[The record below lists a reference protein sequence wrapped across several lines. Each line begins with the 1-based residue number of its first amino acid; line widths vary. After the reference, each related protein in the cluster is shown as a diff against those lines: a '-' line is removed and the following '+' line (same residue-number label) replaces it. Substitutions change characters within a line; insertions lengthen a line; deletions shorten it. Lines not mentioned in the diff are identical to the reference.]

1 MSPTGNK
8 GRVCEGFLESR
19 FGISMYRLTVI
30 ALAVRLFAG
39 FNVRSNEHF
48 PKEGK
53 IKGNQY
59 NKKTLSAKNQT
70 VEGQ

>member
-1 MSPTGNK
+1 
-8 GRVCEGFLESR
+8 
-19 FGISMYRLTVI
+19 MYRLTVI